1 MAEAAATESFAPL
14 PGSFFGT
21 GFAKG
26 RRGHRQH
33 ILHSGAAASRPG
45 AFARR
50 KLDGRAGAP
59 RHAASIESSV
69 VGCQSQVRLERLPG
83 KVQHTAQACPAVLHW
98 GRDAIPYT
106 ALQGQAGN
114 QKSSVFWGTLLF
126 VIPPISAR
134 PLGARPKRRR
144 PAKARCGGQ
153 SPPDSG
159 IAAKSWAPFS
169 KKGKIA
175 AVRWARRQV
184 VIFAASGRG

>member
-1 MAEAAATESFAPL
+1 MPIKAGKAVGSISCIAERRHPGREHLREENWMAEQERRATP
-14 PGSFFGT
+14 
-21 GFAKG
+21 
-26 RRGHRQH
+26 HRSNKAYQV
-33 ILHSGAAASRPG
+33 A
-45 AFARR
+45 
-50 KLDGRAGAP
+50 
-59 RHAASIESSV
+59 
-69 VGCQSQVRLERLPG
+69 QSQVRMGRLPG
-83 KVQHTAQACPAVLHW
+83 KVQHTTQACPAVLHW

-126 VIPPISAR
+126 VILPISAR

-169 KKGKIA
+169 KKGKKA